1 MSARAYK
8 VNLRFYIFIILF
20 ICIVGGLCFWIFS
33 PAVSYIRYGSM
44 SSSGL
49 WDAVIIYDEQL
60 ISIPENDRLI
70 YQAAEGEMVSQ
81 GQEVASLY
89 KKGYVVSAVKDL
101 WELQKS
107 IVSAQENETIKDI
120 YKPELVQYDLDIEK
134 TLKSIQDYE
143 DGDLFYFEL
152 NSELIRL
159 MEERQQYIRDNF
171 SPSDSV
177 ALLYEDEKERAAALS
192 GWQEKVLA
200 PAEGYISWFTDGL
213 EESLSASKLSGL
225 TASLV
230 KQSLNKNTAVNNRR
244 EGEVA
249 KIIRPERFYIAALCD
264 NDALSVGSE
273 AEIYISGVEQAFK
286 AQVYDIIN
294 ERDKIIVFEISGED
308 DVRRALGMRSVRISI
323 NSPISQGFIIPSG
336 FIREDENGLYV
347 YVLDSQGKKKAV
359 YINRLA
365 EEDNQ
370 TLVSAKDG
378 GLSLNGA
385 IYSK

>member
-8 VNLRFYIFIILF
+8 VNLRIYIFIILL

-143 DGDLFYFEL
+143 DGDLSYFEL

-225 TASLV
+225 TASLI

-264 NDALSVGSE
+264 NDTLSVGSE

>member
-143 DGDLFYFEL
+143 DGDLSYFEL

-273 AEIYISGVEQAFK
+273 AEIYIFPELS
-286 AQVYDIIN
+286 
-294 ERDKIIVFEISGED
+294 
-308 DVRRALGMRSVRISI
+308 RRLKRRFTI
-323 NSPISQGFIIPSG
+323 
-336 FIREDENGLYV
+336 
-347 YVLDSQGKKKAV
+347 
-359 YINRLA
+359 
-365 EEDNQ
+365 
-370 TLVSAKDG
+370 
-378 GLSLNGA
+378 
-385 IYSK
+385 

>member
-33 PAVSYIRYGSM
+33 PAVSYIRYDSM

-70 YQAAEGEMVSQ
+70 YQAAEGEMVSH

-120 YKPELVQYDLDIEK
+120 YKPELVQYDL
-134 TLKSIQDYE
+134 S
-143 DGDLFYFEL
+143 YFEL

-273 AEIYISGVEQAFK
+273 AEIYISGVEQAFLK
-286 AQVYDIIN
+286 
-294 ERDKIIVFEISGED
+294 
-308 DVRRALGMRSVRISI
+308 
-323 NSPISQGFIIPSG
+323 
-336 FIREDENGLYV
+336 
-347 YVLDSQGKKKAV
+347 
-359 YINRLA
+359 
-365 EEDNQ
+365 
-370 TLVSAKDG
+370 
-378 GLSLNGA
+378 
-385 IYSK
+385 